1 MLDTLIKNVTAVT
14 MDDEG
19 HLYSDA
25 YIAIKDGKISY
36 IGTEAPQEQ
45 SEKVIDGR
53 GMIAMPGLV
62 NTHSHAAMSL
72 MRGYAD
78 DYVLQEWLNDH
89 VFPIEG
95 KLVGDDVYW
104 AMLWA
109 QAEMLATGT
118 IAYTDMYMHL
128 PKMAQ
133 AAVDGGLYANIS
145 NGAMC
150 FNPAGY
156 CFDTDGV
163 TGQNREVLERFHQA
177 DNGRVKLDVS
187 IHAEYTSFPGLW
199 QDFSAYAAENGL
211 NMHIHLSE
219 TRAEHENCIAKYGKT
234 PAAILAENG
243 VFNTRA
249 TAAHCVWVSDADM
262 DLLREKQVTV
272 AHNPVSNLKLASG
285 IAPVARM
292 LEKGVNVALGTDG
305 VCSNNNH
312 DLFEEIKLAA
322 LLQKGISGDPRLV
335 PAQQALK
342 MATRAGAFA
351 QGREQEIG
359 QLKEGFDASLI
370 LVDTG
375 KPGLYPVHNPV
386 STLAYSARGGDVYLT
401 MIRGKVLY
409 ESGIYTA
416 LDMEHI
422 RSKMEPI
429 LNRLFHA

>member
-1 MLDTLIKNVTAVT
+1 MLDTLIKNITAVT
-14 MDDEG
+14 MDDEKQIFT
-19 HLYSDA
+19 DA
-25 YIAIKDGKISY
+25 FIGIKDGKITY
-36 IGTEAPQEQ
+36 VGTELPAEPAET
-45 SEKVIDGR
+45 VIDGQGR
-53 GMIAMPGLV
+53 IAMPGLV

-95 KLVGDDVYW
+95 KLVPDDVYW
-104 AMLWA
+104 AMLWT
-109 QAEMLATGT
+109 QAEMLACGT
-118 IAYTDMYMHL
+118 VAYTDMYMHL

-156 CFDTDGV
+156 DFDTDGV
-163 TGQNREVLERFHQA
+163 TGQNREVLEKFHGA
-177 DNGRVKLDVS
+177 DEGRVKLDVS

-199 QDFSAYAAENGL
+199 QDFSKFARENGL

-219 TRAEHENCIAKYGKT
+219 TRAEHENCVAKYGKT

-243 VFNTRA
+243 VFDTRT
-249 TAAHCVWVSDADM
+249 TAAHCVWLSDADM
-262 DLLREKQVTV
+262 DLLREKNVTV

-285 IAPVARM
+285 VAPVAKM
-292 LEKGVNVALGTDG
+292 LEKGVRVALGTDG

-312 DLFEEIKLAA
+312 DLFEEIKLSA
-322 LLQKGISGDPRLV
+322 LLQKGMTGDPRLV
-335 PAQQALK
+335 PAQQALY

-351 QGREQEIG
+351 QGREKEIG
-359 QLKEGFDASLI
+359 QLSEGFDASLI
-370 LVDTG
+370 LVDYE
-375 KPGLYPVHNPV
+375 KPGLYPVHNPL
-386 STLAYSARGGDVYLT
+386 STLAYSVRGGDVTMT

-409 ESGIYTA
+409 KNGVYTT
-416 LDMEHI
+416 LDVERI
-422 RSKMEPI
+422 RERLFPI
-429 LNRLFHA
+429 LHRLIHA

>member
-25 YIAIKDGKISY
+25 YIAIKDGKITY
-36 IGTEAPQEQ
+36 IGSDAPQEQ
-45 SEKVIDGR
+45 AEKIIDGR

-322 LLQKGISGDPRLV
+322 LLQKGVSGDPRLV

-409 ESGIYTA
+409 ENGIYTA

>member
-19 HLYSDA
+19 HLYPDA

-45 SEKVIDGR
+45 AEKIIDGR

-409 ESGIYTA
+409 ENGIYTA

>member
-14 MDDEG
+14 MDDEKNLFANAFIG
-19 HLYSDA
+19 
-25 YIAIKDGKISY
+25 IKDGKITY
-36 IGTEAPQEQ
+36 VGTELPAEPAET
-45 SEKVIDGR
+45 VIDGEGR
-53 GMIAMPGLV
+53 IAMPGLV

-109 QAEMLATGT
+109 QLEMLACGT
-118 IAYTDMYMHL
+118 VAYTDMYMHL

-156 CFDTDGV
+156 DFDTDGV
-163 TGQNREVLERFHQA
+163 TAQNREVLEKFHGA
-177 DNGRVKLDVS
+177 DDGRVKLDVS

-199 QDFSAYAAENGL
+199 QDFSRFAKENGL

-219 TRAEHENCIAKYGKT
+219 TRSEHENCVEKYGKT

-243 VFNTRA
+243 VFDTRT
-249 TAAHCVWVSDADM
+249 TAAHCVWLSDDDM

-285 IAPVARM
+285 IAPVTKM
-292 LEKGVNVALGTDG
+292 QEKGVRVALGTDG

-322 LLQKGISGDPRLV
+322 LLQKGTTGDPRV
-335 PAQQALK
+335 IPAYDALY

-351 QGREQEIG
+351 QGRENQIG
-359 QLKEGFDASLI
+359 QLKAGFDASLI
-370 LVDTG
+370 LVDTH

-401 MIRGKVLY
+401 MIRGRVLY
-409 ESGIYTA
+409 ENGTYTT
-416 LDMEHI
+416 LDAEAI
-422 RSKMEPI
+422 REKMEPI
-429 LNRLFHA
+429 LNRLFNA

>member
-19 HLYSDA
+19 HLYSAA

-45 SEKVIDGR
+45 AEKVIDGR

-145 NGAMC
+145 IGAMC

-322 LLQKGISGDPRLV
+322 LLQKGVSGDPRLV

-375 KPGLYPVHNPV
+375 KPGMYPVHNPV

-409 ESGIYTA
+409 ENGIYTA

>member
-1 MLDTLIKNVTAVT
+1 MQDTLIKNVTAVT

-19 HLYSDA
+19 HLYHDA
-25 YIAIKDGKISY
+25 YIAIKDGKITY
-36 IGTEAPQEQ
+36 IGTDAPQEQ
-45 SEKVIDGR
+45 AEKVIDGR

-104 AMLWA
+104 AMLWT

-128 PKMAQ
+128 PKMAE

-156 CFDTDGV
+156 CFDTDSV
-163 TGQNREVLERFHQA
+163 TGQNREVLERFHKA
-177 DNGRVKLDVS
+177 DTGRVKLDVS

-243 VFNTRA
+243 VFNTRT

-322 LLQKGISGDPRLV
+322 LLQKGVSGDPRLV

-409 ESGIYTA
+409 ENGLYTA
-416 LDMEHI
+416 LDMERI

-429 LNRLFHA
+429 LNRLFRA

>member
-45 SEKVIDGR
+45 AEKVIDGR

-95 KLVGDDVYW
+95 KLVGEDVYW

-322 LLQKGISGDPRLV
+322 LLQKGVSGDPRLV

-409 ESGIYTA
+409 ENGIYTA

>member
-45 SEKVIDGR
+45 AEKIIDGR

-409 ESGIYTA
+409 ENGIYTA

>member
-19 HLYSDA
+19 HLYHDA

-45 SEKVIDGR
+45 AEKVIDGR

-177 DNGRVKLDVS
+177 DNGRVQLDVS

-199 QDFSAYAAENGL
+199 QDFSVYAAENGL

-322 LLQKGISGDPRLV
+322 LLQKGVSGDPRLV

-370 LVDTG
+370 LLDTG

-409 ESGIYTA
+409 ENGIYTA
-416 LDMEHI
+416 LDMELI

>member
-19 HLYSDA
+19 HLYHDA
-25 YIAIKDGKISY
+25 YIAIKDGKITY
-36 IGTEAPQEQ
+36 IGTDAPQEQ
-45 SEKVIDGR
+45 AEKVIDGR

-95 KLVGDDVYW
+95 KLVGEDVYW
-104 AMLWA
+104 AMLWT

-128 PKMAQ
+128 PKMAE

-199 QDFSAYAAENGL
+199 QDFSVYAAENGL

-386 STLAYSARGGDVYLT
+386 STLAYSARGRDVYLT

-409 ESGIYTA
+409 ENGIYTA

>member
-25 YIAIKDGKISY
+25 YIAIKDGKITH

-45 SEKVIDGR
+45 AEKVIDGR

-322 LLQKGISGDPRLV
+322 LLQKGVSGDPRLV

-409 ESGIYTA
+409 ENGIYTA

>member
-19 HLYSDA
+19 HLYHDA

-45 SEKVIDGR
+45 AEKVIDGR

-409 ESGIYTA
+409 ENGIYTA

>member
-19 HLYSDA
+19 HLYHDA
-25 YIAIKDGKISY
+25 YIAIKDGKITY
-36 IGTEAPQEQ
+36 IGTDAPQEKA
-45 SEKVIDGR
+45 EKVIDGR

-95 KLVGDDVYW
+95 KLVGEDVYW
-104 AMLWA
+104 AMLWT

-128 PKMAQ
+128 PKMAE

-156 CFDTDGV
+156 CFDTDSV
-163 TGQNREVLERFHQA
+163 TGQNREVLERFHKA

-199 QDFSAYAAENGL
+199 QDFSAYAAEKGL

-243 VFNTRA
+243 VFNTRT

-409 ESGIYTA
+409 ENGIYTA
-416 LDMEHI
+416 LDMERI

>member
-19 HLYSDA
+19 HLYPDA

-45 SEKVIDGR
+45 AEKVIDGR

-249 TAAHCVWVSDADM
+249 TAAHCVWVSDEDM

-409 ESGIYTA
+409 ENGIYTA

>member
-45 SEKVIDGR
+45 AEKVIDGR

-199 QDFSAYAAENGL
+199 QDFSADAAENGL

-322 LLQKGISGDPRLV
+322 LLQKGLSGDPRLV

-409 ESGIYTA
+409 ENGIYTA

>member
-19 HLYSDA
+19 HLYHDA

-45 SEKVIDGR
+45 VEKVIDGR

-322 LLQKGISGDPRLV
+322 LLQKGVSGDPRLV

-409 ESGIYTA
+409 ENGIYTA

>member
-14 MDDEG
+14 MDDER
-19 HLYSDA
+19 HIYNNA
-25 YIAIKDGKISY
+25 YIAIKDGKITY
-36 IGTEAPQEQ
+36 VGMEAPQEQ
-45 SEKVIDGR
+45 AQKVIDGR

-104 AMLWA
+104 AMLWT

-128 PKMAQ
+128 PKMAE

-150 FNPAGY
+150 FDPAGY
-156 CFDTDGV
+156 RFDTDSV
-163 TGQNREVLERFHQA
+163 TGQNREVLERFHKA

-199 QDFSAYAAENGL
+199 QDFSAYAVENDL

-219 TRAEHENCIAKYGKT
+219 TRSEHENCIAKYGKT

-243 VFNTRA
+243 VFNTRT
-249 TAAHCVWVSDADM
+249 TAAHCVWVSGEDM

-322 LLQKGISGDPRLV
+322 LLQKGVSGDPRV
-335 PAQQALK
+335 IPAQQTLY

-359 QLKEGFDASLI
+359 QLKVGLDASLI
-370 LVDTG
+370 LVDTA

-409 ESGIYTA
+409 ENGLYTA
-416 LDMEHI
+416 LDMERI

>member
-45 SEKVIDGR
+45 AEKIIDGR

-322 LLQKGISGDPRLV
+322 LLQKGVSGDPRLV

-409 ESGIYTA
+409 ENGIYTA

>member
-19 HLYSDA
+19 HLYHDA
-25 YIAIKDGKISY
+25 YIAIKDGKITY
-36 IGTEAPQEQ
+36 IGTDAPQEQ
-45 SEKVIDGR
+45 AEKVIDGR

-104 AMLWA
+104 AMLWT

-128 PKMAQ
+128 PKMAE

-163 TGQNREVLERFHQA
+163 TGQNREVLERFHKV

-199 QDFSAYAAENGL
+199 QDFSVYAAENGL

-243 VFNTRA
+243 VFNTRT

-322 LLQKGISGDPRLV
+322 LLQKGVSGDPRLV

-370 LVDTG
+370 LVNTG

-409 ESGIYTA
+409 ENGIYTA

>member
-1 MLDTLIKNVTAVT
+1 
-14 MDDEG
+14 
-19 HLYSDA
+19 
-25 YIAIKDGKISY
+25 
-36 IGTEAPQEQ
+36 
-45 SEKVIDGR
+45 
-53 GMIAMPGLV
+53 
-62 NTHSHAAMSL
+62 
-72 MRGYAD
+72 
-78 DYVLQEWLNDH
+78 
-89 VFPIEG
+89 
-95 KLVGDDVYW
+95 
-104 AMLWA
+104 
-109 QAEMLATGT
+109 
-118 IAYTDMYMHL
+118 MYMHL
-128 PKMAQ
+128 PKMAE

-156 CFDTDGV
+156 CFDTDSV
-163 TGQNREVLERFHQA
+163 TGQNREVLERFHKV

-322 LLQKGISGDPRLV
+322 LLQKGVSGDPRLV

-351 QGREQEIG
+351 QGREREIG

-409 ESGIYTA
+409 ENGIYTA
-416 LDMEHI
+416 LDMERI

>member
-45 SEKVIDGR
+45 AEKVIDGR

-370 LVDTG
+370 LEDTG

-409 ESGIYTA
+409 ENGIYTA

>member
-25 YIAIKDGKISY
+25 YIAIKDGKITH

-45 SEKVIDGR
+45 AEKVIDGR

-409 ESGIYTA
+409 ENGIYTA